1 MKVIVDT
8 NIVFS
13 GILNSSGKI
22 GKILLNAKDH
32 FQFYS
37 CDFLRIEITKHKNKL
52 LHLTRLSEEELN
64 ELENLVTGNITFI
77 NNGLIPSEIIKS
89 TETLLQNIDTK
100 DTPFVAL
107 AQHLDATLWTGD
119 LKLLRGLKA
128 KKFKHV
134 ISTAELSLLMDE
146 LEE

>member
-1 MKVIVDT
+1 VKIIVDT

-13 GILNSSGKI
+13 AILNSSGKI

-37 CDFLRIEITKHKNKL
+37 CDFLRVEITKHKDRL
-52 LHLTRLSEEELN
+52 LQLTKLSEKELS

-77 NNGLIPSEIIKS
+77 NEGLIPSEIIKS
-89 TETLLQNIDTK
+89 TEAILLHIDPN

-107 AQHLDATLWTGD
+107 AQHLKATLWTGD
-119 LKLLRGLKA
+119 LKLIRGLKA
-128 KKFKHV
+128 KKFKQV

>member
-1 MKVIVDT
+1 MKIIVDT

-22 GKILLNAKDH
+22 GKILLNAKSH

-37 CDFLRIEITKHKNKL
+37 CDFLKVEISKHKGRL
-52 LHLTRLSEEELN
+52 LQLTKLSEDELN
-64 ELENLVTGNITFI
+64 ELEDLVTCNITFI
-77 NNGLIPSEIIKS
+77 NEGLIPSEIIKS
-89 TETLLQNIDTK
+89 TEAILLHIDPN

-107 AQHLDATLWTGD
+107 AQHLEATLWTGD
-119 LKLLRGLKA
+119 LKLIRGLKA
-128 KKFKHV
+128 KKFKQV
-134 ISTAELSLLMDE
+134 ISTAELSLLLDE

>member
-22 GKILLNAKDH
+22 GKILLNAKSH

-37 CDFLRIEITKHKNKL
+37 CNFLKVEITKHKARL
-52 LHLTRLSEEELN
+52 LQLTKLSEDELN
-64 ELENLVTGNITFI
+64 ELEDLVTSNITFI
-77 NNGLIPSEIIKS
+77 NEGLIPSEIIKS
-89 TETLLQNIDTK
+89 TEAILLHIDPK

-107 AQHLDATLWTGD
+107 ARHLEATLWTGD
-119 LKLLRGLKA
+119 LKLIRGLKA
-128 KKFKHV
+128 KKFKQV